1 MEDVF
6 KQQKLNVK
14 LDFGEKIPYPVCSY
28 NYGFLMKTGQSHTRG
43 NNAPS
48 FNWDYWELTWAK
60 IWRIMLSVQGK
71 KKVDVSYR
79 FF

>member
-1 MEDVF
+1 MEDGF

-48 FNWDYWELTWAK
+48 FNWDY
-60 IWRIMLSVQGK
+60 
-71 KKVDVSYR
+71 
-79 FF
+79 